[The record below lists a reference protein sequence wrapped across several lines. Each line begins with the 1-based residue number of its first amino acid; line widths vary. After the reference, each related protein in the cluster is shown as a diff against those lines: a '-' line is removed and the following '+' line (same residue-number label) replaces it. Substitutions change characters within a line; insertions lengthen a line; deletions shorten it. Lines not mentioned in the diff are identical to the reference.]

1 MLYNTIILLWFTI
14 FIDMPLQGFWG
25 SILEWSF
32 KVINSFCY
40 CFVFR
45 LTFGH
50 WELLLLN
57 LPRESLQILTC
68 IQWEFCFLFQKTT
81 PQLLLETLLSLSRS
95 LLMLAWIRIHRLWV
109 YGITA
114 VGFLLF
120 HLLLTETV
128 FPMAENKVCV
138 KTSVIHLYC

>member
-109 YGITA
+109 YDITA

-128 FPMAENKVCV
+128 FPMAENTVFV